1 MVRPSPIS
9 ENSLLQIGELSR
21 RSGLP
26 IKTLRYY
33 EEIGLIQTVNRS
45 QGGFRQFS
53 PRCLDRLSFIKEAK
67 AIGLTLAEIGQI
79 LSIYDRGHLPC
90 PLVEQTLTDKLREI
104 DQRIASLHRL
114 KDRLETLLGAGDRR
128 PPQVNTIICPI
139 IQQSSS

>member
-1 MVRPSPIS
+1 MVRPSPAS
-9 ENSLLQIGELSR
+9 ENPLLQIGELSR

-26 IKTLRYY
+26 VKTLRYY
-33 EEIGLIQTVNRS
+33 EEIGLIQAVNRS

-53 PRCLDRLSFIKEAK
+53 PGCLDRLSFIKEAK
-67 AIGLTLAEIGQI
+67 AIGLTLAQIGQI

-104 DQRIASLHRL
+104 DQRIVSLHRL
-114 KDRLETLLGAGDRR
+114 RNRLEILLGPGDRR